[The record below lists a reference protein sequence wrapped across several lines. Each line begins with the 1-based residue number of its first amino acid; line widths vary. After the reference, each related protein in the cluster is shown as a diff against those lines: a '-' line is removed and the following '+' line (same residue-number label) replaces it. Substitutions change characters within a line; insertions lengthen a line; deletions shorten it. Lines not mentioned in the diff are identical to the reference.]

1 MLTGTIVSRRENDNA
16 RIWTL
21 TLPREPRYG
30 ELLIWSEPACGSIP
44 AQTGVRGWLI
54 DQESTRPGT
63 QILIEAGRGTRW
75 VEIVVSVFTT
85 NVTCTLCASPGCDG
99 TRHNA
104 NPVDQVITDVTVAAS
119 DTDAISIL
127 RNVPSAILM
136 RVADQLYIDADG
148 RSFSYIRKAI
158 VAEARS

>member
-75 VEIVVSVFTT
+75 VEIVIAPTHDDAV
-85 NVTCTLCASPGCDG
+85 P
-99 TRHNA
+99 A
-104 NPVDQVITDVTVAAS
+104 NPVDQVITDITVAAS
-119 DTDAISIL
+119 DADAIAIL